1 MLNVVVSIFEVES
14 EAYQAITELKNQKG
28 LKTSIMSEAV
38 LVDKKNGYYTILD
51 NFVIEPDAM
60 DDMAKGG
67 LIGMCIGILGGPL
80 GMLLGASVGSFA
92 GVVSETDKTA
102 ETASMLEQMI
112 LKLSDNTLA
121 IIGLAEEKDESEID
135 ELLSKYKTIIARFD
149 AAVVEQEV
157 VRPHKYLH
165 AGFATHKIV
174 YGVSNWHAIGILC
187 IYVQTHTGGIF
198 IAKRTQGGDV
208 PAKLPLGAPVYLPHD
223 IQIHLGFNDDLGGYG
238 FTQMQRRLNPA
249 TCHKRCGKHKHQ
261 YEPLPSHLFL
271 LKRSRPIEIYALVG
285 PNHWKP
291 FWRGANCAGSP
302 T

>member
-14 EAYQAITELKNQKG
+14 EAYQAITEIKNQKG

-157 VRPHKYLH
+157 ERARDMEKEMENL
-165 AGFATHKIV
+165 
-174 YGVSNWHAIGILC
+174 
-187 IYVQTHTGGIF
+187 
-198 IAKRTQGGDV
+198 
-208 PAKLPLGAPVYLPHD
+208 AKLEVRNQKKEEHQAKVEE
-223 IQIHLGFNDDLGGYG
+223 
-238 FTQMQRRLNPA
+238 RRNKMKA
-249 TCHKRCGKHKHQ
+249 RFAAIKEKHKKTDD
-261 YEPLPSHLFL
+261 E
-271 LKRSRPIEIYALVG
+271 
-285 PNHWKP
+285 
-291 FWRGANCAGSP
+291 
-302 T
+302 